1 MPKRPTK
8 TYERPGL
15 SEEEIEEIREA
26 FNLFD
31 TDGSGT
37 IDPKELKAAMQSLG
51 FEAKNQTIYQ
61 MIGDIDKDNDGSI
74 DFEEFLDMMT
84 AKMSDKDTREDIQK
98 VFNLFDDDQT
108 GRITLRNLK
117 RVAKELGE
125 TMSDAELMEMIERA
139 DIDQDGAPRRTRT
152 PQHHDEEDL
161 QRKRGGRV
169 GGGAGCG
176 WLGEVADGPG
186 RSKTLCKKIG
196 TDVRRVSTPRVFA
209 CAARK
214 IRRLFVA

>member
-1 MPKRPTK
+1 MPKRPTD
-8 TYERPGL
+8 TCERPGL

-37 IDPKELKAAMQSLG
+37 IDPKELKAAMQSLGLARRAKRFLGGRRAEILHWSTSRRRFRRGKTKRAAG

-139 DIDQDGAPRRTRT
+139 DTDQDGEISP
-152 PQHHDEEDL
+152 DEFYGIMT
-161 QRKRGGRV
+161 K
-169 GGGAGCG
+169 
-176 WLGEVADGPG
+176 
-186 RSKTLCKKIG
+186 KTF
-196 TDVRRVSTPRVFA
+196 T
-209 CAARK
+209 
-214 IRRLFVA
+214 

>member
-1 MPKRPTK
+1 MSANRNGGSARAA
-8 TYERPGL
+8 RPGAL
-15 SEEEIEEIREA
+15 PPRLDHARRASQEEQKQEIREA
-26 FNLFD
+26 FDLFD

-139 DIDQDGAPRRTRT
+139 DTDQDGEISP
-152 PQHHDEEDL
+152 DEFYGIMT
-161 QRKRGGRV
+161 K
-169 GGGAGCG
+169 
-176 WLGEVADGPG
+176 
-186 RSKTLCKKIG
+186 KTF
-196 TDVRRVSTPRVFA
+196 T
-209 CAARK
+209 
-214 IRRLFVA
+214 